1 MFKLNKKIFT
11 LFGIGFLPISGT
23 MGSLVAVFFY
33 YIFYNYLNLLSFIFF
48 IIFIF
53 FYSFFFLNKSIKQ
66 SFSSSDPKE
75 VVIDEFIGQSIPLIL
90 CENNFFLI
98 ILSFLLFR
106 LFDITKPWPASY
118 FDLKVKSASGVLMDD
133 IIAGLYTFFIIYLWV

>member
-1 MFKLNKKIFT
+1 MFKLNEKIFT

-23 MGSLVAVFFY
+23 MGSLVAIFFY
-33 YIFYNYLNLLSFIFF
+33 YIFFNYLNLLSFIFF
-48 IIFIF
+48 IILIF

-75 VVIDEFIGQSIPLIL
+75 IVIDEFIGQSIPLTL

-98 ILSFLLFR
+98 MLSFLLFR

-118 FDLKVKSASGVLMDD
+118 FDLKVKNSNGVLMDD

>member
-23 MGSLVAVFFY
+23 MGSLVAIFFY

-48 IIFIF
+48 LIFIF
-53 FYSFFFLNKSIKQ
+53 FYSFFFLNM
-66 SFSSSDPKE
+66 SFNRSFLSSDPKE
-75 VVIDEFIGQSIPLIL
+75 IVIDEFIGQSIPLIL
-90 CENNFFLI
+90 CENDFFLI

-118 FDLKVKSASGVLMDD
+118 FDLKVKSTNAVLMDD
-133 IIAGLYTFFIIYLWV
+133 IIAGLYTFFVIYLWV

>member
-23 MGSLVAVFFY
+23 MGSLVAIFFY

-53 FYSFFFLNKSIKQ
+53 FYSIFFLNKSLNQ

-75 VVIDEFIGQSIPLIL
+75 IVIDEFIGQSIPLIL

-118 FDLKVKSASGVLMDD
+118 FDLKVKGANGVLMDD
-133 IIAGLYTFFIIYLWV
+133 IIAGLYAFFVIYLWV

>member
-23 MGSLVAVFFY
+23 MGSLIAIFFY
-33 YIFYNYLNLLSFIFF
+33 YIFYNYINLLSFIFI

-53 FYSFFFLNKSIKQ
+53 FYSIFFLNKSLNQ

-75 VVIDEFIGQSIPLIL
+75 IVIDEFIGQSIPLLL
-90 CENNFFLI
+90 CENNFILI

-118 FDLKVKSASGVLMDD
+118 FDLKVKNANGILMDD
-133 IIAGLYTFFIIYLWV
+133 IIAGLYAFFVIYLWV

>member
-1 MFKLNKKIFT
+1 MFKLNKRIFT

-23 MGSLVAVFFY
+23 MGSLVAIFFY

-53 FYSFFFLNKSIKQ
+53 FYSIFFLNKSLKQ

-75 VVIDEFIGQSIPLIL
+75 IVIDEFIGQSIPLIL

-118 FDLKVKSASGVLMDD
+118 FDLKVKSANGVFMDD
-133 IIAGLYTFFIIYLWV
+133 IIAGLYAFFVIYLWV

>member
-53 FYSFFFLNKSIKQ
+53 FYSFFFLNKSINQ

-98 ILSFLLFR
+98 ILSFLLF
-106 LFDITKPWPASY
+106 
-118 FDLKVKSASGVLMDD
+118 VKT
-133 IIAGLYTFFIIYLWV
+133 IFF